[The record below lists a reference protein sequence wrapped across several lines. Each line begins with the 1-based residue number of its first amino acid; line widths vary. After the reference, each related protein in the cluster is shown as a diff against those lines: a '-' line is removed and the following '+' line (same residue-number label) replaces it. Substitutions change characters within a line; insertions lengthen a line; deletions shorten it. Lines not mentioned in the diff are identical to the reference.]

1 VGIGA
6 VIVATN
12 RDPKCKDWR
21 MKRILVAS
29 AAGRGARIESE
40 ATQANRR
47 GVRRMRGVNVYLRSF
62 GLQLDAHP
70 QPHTH
75 PAAALCL
82 IPPEIPQNERSAVP
96 SN

>member
-1 VGIGA
+1 
-6 VIVATN
+6 
-12 RDPKCKDWR
+12 
-21 MKRILVAS
+21 
-29 AAGRGARIESE
+29 
-40 ATQANRR
+40 
-47 GVRRMRGVNVYLRSF
+47 MRGVNVYLRSF